1 MGRHGGARL
10 AAIAVAVVCVGWVPA
25 AQPAPSEVDALI
37 ARVGA
42 RVADYYRRA
51 QRVICVERS
60 IVQPIQTDWSPD
72 GFARIVESEL
82 RMESDAADDG
92 DALPGV
98 ALVRDIRRINGRA
111 PQERDRTARSGC
123 TDPNPLSPEPIAF
136 LLPSHRDQYRFIS
149 VRDGREQDRAA
160 LIVEFASRNQRS
172 RPELIEDER
181 GHDDC
186 FDWTGPVA
194 AKGRVWV
201 DASTH
206 DVLRVERHIPGPV
219 DVKVPWRLQRQYNL
233 PPWIVIDRD
242 DQTIR
247 FRATA
252 FRDPD
257 EVLLLPAS
265 IESMTVLRSGLQS
278 VRRTDTFTDYR
289 RFLTAGRVKD
299 R

>member
-1 MGRHGGARL
+1 MGRHGHARL
-10 AAIAVAVVCVGWVPA
+10 AVIALGVACVSGLSPA
-25 AQPAPSEVDALI
+25 AQAPAEIDALI
-37 ARVGA
+37 ARVGE

-51 QRVICVERS
+51 QRVVCIERS
-60 IVQPIQTDWSPD
+60 TVQPIQTNWSPD

-82 RMESDAADDG
+82 RMETEGAEG
-92 DALPGV
+92 DALAEA
-98 ALVRDIRRINGRA
+98 ALFRDIRRVNGRA
-111 PQERDRTARSGC
+111 PREQDDTARSGC

-136 LLPSHRDQYRFIS
+136 LLPPRRDEYRFLS
-149 VRDGREQDRAA
+149 MRNGREQDRAA
-160 LIVEFASRNQRS
+160 LVIDFVSKNQKS
-172 RPELIEDER
+172 RPELIEDPR

-186 FDWTGPVA
+186 FDWSGPVA
-194 AKGRVWV
+194 TRGRVWV
-201 DASTH
+201 DAKTH
-206 DVLRVERHIPGPV
+206 DVLRVDRHLPGPV
-219 DVKVPWRLQRQYNL
+219 DVKVPWRLQRRHNL

-247 FRATA
+247 FSAVT

-265 IESMTVLRSGLQS
+265 IESMTVVRSALQS
-278 VRRTDTFTDYR
+278 TRRTDTFTAYR

>member
-10 AAIAVAVVCVGWVPA
+10 AVVAVAVVCAGWVSAEQQA
-25 AQPAPSEVDALI
+25 ASEVETLI

-82 RMESDAADDG
+82 RMESDAAADR

-98 ALVRDIRRINGRA
+98 ALIRDIRRINGRA

-136 LLPSHRDQYRFIS
+136 LLPSHRDEYRFTSI
-149 VRDGREQDRAA
+149 RDGREQDRAA

-201 DASTH
+201 DAQTH

-219 DVKVPWRLQRQYNL
+219 DVRVPWRLQRQYNL
-233 PPWIVIDRD
+233 PAWIVIDRD

-299 R
+299 P